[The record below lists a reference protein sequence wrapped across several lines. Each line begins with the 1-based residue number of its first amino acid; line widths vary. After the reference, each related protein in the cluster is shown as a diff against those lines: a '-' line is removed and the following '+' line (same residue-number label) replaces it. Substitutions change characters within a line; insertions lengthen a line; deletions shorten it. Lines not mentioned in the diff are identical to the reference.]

1 VTTIDLGI
9 AWEWEYDVDF
19 VFELDRSCQRAGLT
33 SYLVYPGNL
42 METWEKVQNGSLGF
56 RVFLDRA
63 SDNVEAIGALVWN
76 LKTKGVRFIKKE

>member
-1 VTTIDLGI
+1 MTTIDLGI

-42 METWEKVQNGSLGF
+42 METWEKGQNGSLGF
-56 RVFLDRA
+56 RIELRTT
-63 SDNVEAIGALVWN
+63 
-76 LKTKGVRFIKKE
+76 LKRLSAWHGTSKRKG